1 MLDLNIYCI
10 KVLIKDRKSKKIPEG
25 RRRTS
30 MFHGHT
36 VYVCVCMFRSDPKP
50 EVSGATRCWQAQGYY
65 AKAHLWH

>member
-10 KVLIKDRKSKKIPEG
+10 KVLIKERKFLRAEEG
-25 RRRTS
+25 RACFTDTQY
-30 MFHGHT
+30 M
-36 VYVCVCMFRSDPKP
+36 CVCMFRSDPKP